1 MSNRKIGLRTLFAT
15 SLAAGIAAL
24 PSTAWADGASS
35 GTGKGIAGGVLLG
48 AELVVGVEALAGV
61 QQQWAYGAG
70 ILVGAAA
77 GGVGG
82 YYIEQGA
89 DRKVPL
95 YMLAGGVALA
105 IPAAIVALNATAY
118 RPPADYQ
125 EDTGP
130 KDEPAAE
137 PAKGGTTSEG
147 PRAKPIRLEGRTFV
161 PAPTSQVSLRRA
173 TIPTSVV
180 QLQPEGV
187 RVGVPAIEVRPVYSA
202 SELRT
207 FGVSQREEVR
217 VPLFRAVF

>member
-1 MSNRKIGLRTLFAT
+1 MSTRKTGVRTLIA
-15 SLAAGIAAL
+15 SSIAACLAAA
-24 PSTAWADGASS
+24 PTTAWADGASS

-48 AELVVGVEALAGV
+48 SELVVGIEAIAGV
-61 QQQWAYGAG
+61 QQPWAYGAG

-95 YMLAGGVALA
+95 YMLAGGVALV

-130 KDEPAAE
+130 KDEPAAD
-137 PAKGGTTSEG
+137 PAKKAEG
-147 PRAKPIRLEGRTFV
+147 PRAQPVRLEGRTFV
-161 PAPTSQVSLRRA
+161 PAPTMQSRVRPVA
-173 TIPTSVV
+173 IPTSVV

-187 RVGVPAIEVRPVYSA
+187 RVGVPAVEIRPVYTA

-207 FGVSQREEVR
+207 FGVVQREEVR
-217 VPLFRAVF
+217 VPLFRAMF